1 MSWRNFY
8 ILYTIYVLSFLN
20 YSGII
25 PIYNPFVIFY
35 MFISPFMIEYSTLL
49 FVIMILV
56 CLKKLYKKKNN
67 MNIILLFL
75 IIYLC
80 LSEILSLIIM
90 HAFGIN
96 ISINTTYI
104 HYYYITLIEI
114 PVLFFL
120 PFICLSLTRIRKI

>member
-1 MSWRNFY
+1 MSK
-8 ILYTIYVLSFLN
+8 
-20 YSGII
+20 
-25 PIYNPFVIFY
+25 
-35 MFISPFMIEYSTLL
+35 ETLQ
-49 FVIMILV
+49 
-56 CLKKLYKKKNN
+56 KKNN